1 MESKTCT
8 RCSSEYNQLDK
19 QRIFLPCGD
28 TICMACFDS
37 TFEAD
42 VAALLCEPCGTHVQI
57 PPKLRENVM
66 KLK

>member
-1 MESKTCT
+1 
-8 RCSSEYNQLDK
+8 
-19 QRIFLPCGD
+19 
-28 TICMACFDS
+28 MACFDS

-57 PPKLRENVM
+57 PPKLKENVM